1 MNTLLLVALLGV
13 SWEPPPP
20 RVAQALEVAPSFCV
34 YAHGFGAGILA
45 TRDGHRPAMGWV
57 R

>member
-1 MNTLLLVALLGV
+1 MTSLLILAFLGA

-20 RVAQALEVAPSFCV
+20 KVAQALEVAPSFCV
-34 YAHGFGAGILA
+34 YTHGYVAGLLA
-45 TRDGHRPAMGWV
+45 IRDARRPGTALF

>member
-1 MNTLLLVALLGV
+1 MNTLLMLAFLGA

-20 RVAQALEVAPSFCV
+20 KVAQALDVAPSFCV
-34 YAHGFGAGILA
+34 YTHGYVAGLLA
-45 TRDGHRPAMGWV
+45 TRDGRRPAMGWL